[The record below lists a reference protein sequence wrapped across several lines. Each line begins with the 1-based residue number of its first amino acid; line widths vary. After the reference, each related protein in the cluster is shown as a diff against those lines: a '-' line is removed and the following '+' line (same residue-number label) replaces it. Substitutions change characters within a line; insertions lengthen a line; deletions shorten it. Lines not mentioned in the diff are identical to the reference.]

1 MKSLAK
7 VEEIAKN
14 NPDQKPLP
22 VTLLSGFLG
31 SGKTTLLEHILRN
44 KEGMRVAVIVNDM
57 AELNI
62 DAELVK
68 NTGMVQVKEE
78 LVQFEN
84 GCICCTLRED
94 LLKEIAKLSE
104 QGKFDYLVIESTG
117 ISEPSQVAETFTFTL
132 DESSNEILS
141 KIAKLDTCVTV
152 VDASNF
158 FNFFNTPE
166 SVTDKYKDAD
176 EKDQR
181 TITELMIDQLEFAD
195 VILINK
201 LDLVKDPK
209 ELKKIKDVIRKL
221 NMHAEIVGCIRSGVP
236 MNKIINTGKFN
247 FEQAMKFDSWLER
260 DRYDIQPETEE
271 YGISSFLYER
281 DRPFDSVK
289 VHTDVI
295 EKLFMAYIY
304 PEDKNIIPEEEM
316 EEHIHKM
323 QELAKEQ
330 EENEDEMDEEET
342 KEDEKEVDEAK
353 NDDDNEEDDAEED
366 FTYEDRVKCAE
377 VYNHS
382 VWKNVFR
389 SKGMIYVATQ
399 AQSIFTW
406 QTAGMMCEVKEL
418 GKWVATGTKELLY
431 EKGHGE
437 EYESWKDKVQGDRK
451 TQLVIIG
458 SGLDRAAISKSLD
471 DCLISEEQYAKMK
484 KSDRI
489 ENMELENPDDDPFR
503 PIEKVIEEEE
513 GEQEEA
519 K

>member
-7 VEEIAKN
+7 VEEIAHN
-14 NPDQKPLP
+14 NKDRPPLP

-132 DESSNEILS
+132 DEKSDEILS

-152 VDASNF
+152 IDASNF
-158 FNFFNTPE
+158 FSFFNTPE

-181 TITELMIDQLEFAD
+181 TITELMIDQIEFAD

-201 LDLVKDPK
+201 LDLVKNPK
-209 ELKKIKDVIRKL
+209 EIKKIKDVIRKL
-221 NMHAEIVGCIRSGVP
+221 NMHAEIIGCIRSGVP
-236 MNKIINTGKFN
+236 MDKIINTGKFN

-281 DRPFDSVK
+281 ERPFDSVK
-289 VHTDVI
+289 VHSDVI

-304 PEDKNIIPEEEM
+304 PEDKNIIPEEEL
-316 EEHIHKM
+316 EAHIHKM
-323 QELAKEQ
+323 QEMEQ
-330 EENEDEMDEEET
+330 EEEEKQDEEADGDA
-342 KEDEKEVDEAK
+342 KEAEEAK
-353 NDDDNEEDDAEED
+353 NEE
-366 FTYEDRVKCAE
+366 
-377 VYNHS
+377 
-382 VWKNVFR
+382 
-389 SKGMIYVATQ
+389 
-399 AQSIFTW
+399 
-406 QTAGMMCEVKEL
+406 
-418 GKWVATGTKELLY
+418 
-431 EKGHGE
+431 
-437 EYESWKDKVQGDRK
+437 
-451 TQLVIIG
+451 
-458 SGLDRAAISKSLD
+458 
-471 DCLISEEQYAKMK
+471 
-484 KSDRI
+484 
-489 ENMELENPDDDPFR
+489 
-503 PIEKVIEEEE
+503 
-513 GEQEEA
+513 
-519 K
+519 

>member
-1 MKSLAK
+1 MGNTFIKMKSLAK
-7 VEEIAKN
+7 VEKVAAQNKDR
-14 NPDQKPLP
+14 PPLP

-68 NTGMVQVKEE
+68 SSGMVQVKEE

-94 LLKEIAKLSE
+94 LLKEVANLSRK
-104 QGKFDYLVIESTG
+104 GKFDYLVIESTG

-132 DESSNEILS
+132 DEKSDEILS

-304 PEDKNIIPEEEM
+304 PEDKNIIPEEEL
-316 EEHIHKM
+316 EAHIHKM
-323 QELAKEQ
+323 QEMEKELEDQ
-330 EENEDEMDEEET
+330 EDEAGDDAKMDEE
-342 KEDEKEVDEAK
+342 
-353 NDDDNEEDDAEED
+353 
-366 FTYEDRVKCAE
+366 
-377 VYNHS
+377 
-382 VWKNVFR
+382 
-389 SKGMIYVATQ
+389 
-399 AQSIFTW
+399 
-406 QTAGMMCEVKEL
+406 AG
-418 GKWVATGTKELLY
+418 
-431 EKGHGE
+431 
-437 EYESWKDKVQGDRK
+437 
-451 TQLVIIG
+451 
-458 SGLDRAAISKSLD
+458 
-471 DCLISEEQYAKMK
+471 
-484 KSDRI
+484 
-489 ENMELENPDDDPFR
+489 
-503 PIEKVIEEEE
+503 
-513 GEQEEA
+513 EEA
-519 K
+519 KGEDEDDPEE

>member
-7 VEEIAKN
+7 VEEIAAKN
-14 NPDQKPLP
+14 PEGKPLP

-132 DESSNEILS
+132 DENSNEILS

-152 VDASNF
+152 IDASNF
-158 FNFFNTPE
+158 RTYFNTPE
-166 SVTDKYKDAD
+166 AVTDKYADAD

-181 TITELMIDQLEFAD
+181 TITELMVDQIEFAD

-209 ELKKIKDVIRKL
+209 ELKKIKNVIRKL
-221 NMHAEIVGCIRSGVP
+221 NMHAEIHGCIRSGVP
-236 MNKIINTGKFN
+236 LNKIINTGKFN

-281 DRPFDSVK
+281 ERPFDSIK
-289 VHTDVI
+289 VHKDVI

-304 PEDKNIIPEEEM
+304 PEDKNIIPEEEL
-316 EEHIHKM
+316 EAHIHKM
-323 QELAKEQ
+323 QEM
-330 EENEDEMDEEET
+330 ENELEDQ
-342 KEDEKEVDEAK
+342 EDENDEAK
-353 NDDDNEEDDAEED
+353 KDEEAGEEAKNPDEDDPEED
-366 FTYEDRVKCAE
+366 FTYDDRVKCAE
-377 VYNHS
+377 VFNHS
-382 VWKNVFR
+382 VWKGVYR
-389 SKGMIYVATQ
+389 SKGMVYVASQ
-399 AQSIFTW
+399 PQSIFTW
-406 QTAGMMCEVKEL
+406 QSAGMMCEVKEL
-418 GKWVATGTKELLY
+418 GKWLATGTKEELY
-431 EKGHGE
+431 KKGHQE
-437 EYESWKDKVQGDRK
+437 EYDSWKDKVQGDRK

-458 SGLDRAAISKSLD
+458 SELDKAGIIKSLD
-471 DCLISEEQYAKMK
+471 ECLISEEQYAEMK
-484 KSDRI
+484 KADKI
-489 ENMELENPDDDPFR
+489 ENMVIENEDDDPFR
-503 PIEKVIEEEE
+503 PIEKVFEDEEE
-513 GEQEEA
+513 GQEA
-519 K
+519 TA

>member
-1 MKSLAK
+1 M
-7 VEEIAKN
+7 
-14 NPDQKPLP
+14 
-22 VTLLSGFLG
+22 G
-31 SGKTTLLEHILRN
+31 
-44 KEGMRVAVIVNDM
+44 RVAVIVNDM

-117 ISEPSQVAETFTFTL
+117 ISEPSQVAETFTFTM
-132 DESSNEILS
+132 DEKSDEILS

-152 VDASNF
+152 IDASNF

-166 SVTDKYKDAD
+166 SVTDKYADAD

-181 TITELMIDQLEFAD
+181 TITELMIDQIEFAD

-201 LDLVKDPK
+201 MDLVKNPK
-209 ELKKIKDVIRKL
+209 EIKKIKEVIRKL
-221 NMHAEIVGCIRSGVP
+221 NMHAEIIGCIRSGVP
-236 MNKIINTGKFN
+236 MDKIINTGKFD
-247 FEQAMKFDSWLER
+247 FDQAMKFDSWLER

-271 YGISSFLYER
+271 YGISSFLYQR

-289 VHTDVI
+289 VHQDLI

-304 PEDKNIIPEEEM
+304 PEDKNIIPEEEL
-316 EEHIHKM
+316 EAHIHKM
-323 QELAKEQ
+323 QEMENELDEENQDEEKDDKGAEEAKEG
-330 EENEDEMDEEET
+330 
-342 KEDEKEVDEAK
+342 
-353 NDDDNEEDDAEED
+353 EEDDAEED
-366 FTYEDRVKCAE
+366 FTYEDRVKCAD

-471 DCLISEEQYAKMK
+471 DCLISEEQYAQMK

-513 GEQEEA
+513 GEEEEA

>member
-7 VEEIAKN
+7 V
-14 NPDQKPLP
+14 QKAAETNKDRPPLP

-117 ISEPSQVAETFTFTL
+117 ISEPSQVAETFTFTM
-132 DESSNEILS
+132 DEKSDEILS

-152 VDASNF
+152 IDASNF

-166 SVTDKYKDAD
+166 SVTDKYADAD

-181 TITELMIDQLEFAD
+181 TITELMIDQIEFAD

-201 LDLVKDPK
+201 LDLIKNPK
-209 ELKKIKDVIRKL
+209 EIKKIKEVIRKL
-221 NMHAEIVGCIRSGVP
+221 NMHAEIIGTIRSGVP
-236 MNKIINTGKFN
+236 MDKIINTGKFD
-247 FEQAMKFDSWLER
+247 FDQAMKFDSWLER

-271 YGISSFLYER
+271 YGISSFLYQR

-289 VHTDVI
+289 VHQDLI

-304 PEDKNIIPEEEM
+304 PEDKNIIPEEEL
-316 EEHIHKM
+316 EAHIHKM
-323 QELAKEQ
+323 QEL
-330 EENEDEMDEEET
+330 
-342 KEDEKEVDEAK
+342 EDEKEGDEENQDEDKDAKEDDKMAEEAK
-353 NDDDNEEDDAEED
+353 DGEEDDAEED

-377 VYNHS
+377 TYNHS

-389 SKGMIYVATQ
+389 SKGMAYVATQ

-406 QTAGMMCEVKEL
+406 QTAGMMCEVKEI
-418 GKWVATGTKELLY
+418 GKWVATGTKEVL
-431 EKGHGE
+431 EERGHMD
-437 EYESWKDKVQGDRK
+437 EYNSWKDKVQGDRM

-458 SGLDRAAISKSLD
+458 SGLDKEAITKSLD
-471 DCLISEEQYAKMK
+471 ECLISEEQYAQMK
-484 KSDRI
+484 KADRI

-503 PIEKVIEEEE
+503 PIEKIFEDEEK
-513 GEQEEA
+513 EQEETA
-519 K
+519 

>member
-1 MKSLAK
+1 MGNTFIKMKSLAK
-7 VEEIAKN
+7 VEEIAAKN
-14 NPDQKPLP
+14 PEGKPLP

-44 KEGMRVAVIVNDM
+44 KEGMKVAVIVNDM

-132 DESSNEILS
+132 DENSNEILS

-152 VDASNF
+152 IDASNF
-158 FNFFNTPE
+158 RTYFNTPE
-166 SVTDKYKDAD
+166 AVTDKYADAD

-181 TITELMIDQLEFAD
+181 TITELMIDQIEFAD

-201 LDLVKDPK
+201 LDLVKNPK
-209 ELKKIKDVIRKL
+209 EIKKIKEVIRKL
-221 NMHAEIVGCIRSGVP
+221 NMHAEIIGTIRSGVP
-236 MNKIINTGKFN
+236 MDKIINTGKFN

-281 DRPFDSVK
+281 ERPFDSIK
-289 VHTDVI
+289 VHKDVI

-304 PEDKNIIPEEEM
+304 PEDKNIIPEEEL
-316 EEHIHKM
+316 EAHIHKM
-323 QELAKEQ
+323 QEM
-330 EENEDEMDEEET
+330 ENELEDQ
-342 KEDEKEVDEAK
+342 EDENDEAK
-353 NDDDNEEDDAEED
+353 KDEEAGEEAKNPDEDDPEED
-366 FTYEDRVKCAE
+366 FTYDDRVKCAE
-377 VYNHS
+377 VFNHS
-382 VWKNVFR
+382 VWK
-389 SKGMIYVATQ
+389 
-399 AQSIFTW
+399 
-406 QTAGMMCEVKEL
+406 
-418 GKWVATGTKELLY
+418 
-431 EKGHGE
+431 
-437 EYESWKDKVQGDRK
+437 
-451 TQLVIIG
+451 
-458 SGLDRAAISKSLD
+458 
-471 DCLISEEQYAKMK
+471 
-484 KSDRI
+484 
-489 ENMELENPDDDPFR
+489 
-503 PIEKVIEEEE
+503 
-513 GEQEEA
+513 
-519 K
+519 